1 VQLSELPLVNN
12 NTDPPAKAQIWSLC
26 RCKENNILFAMAIPG
41 HRTNDA
47 MAGFLT
53 YRLRLWPPSH

>member
-53 YRLRLWPPSH
+53 LG